1 MHGGGAAERVPGV
14 RQRVADAHDLETATG
29 TVKRTLT
36 LDGGSQLG
44 VDPAHDAAWSA
55 GAAGGPLRRVDTKTF
70 TVTAS
75 AELPA
80 ASVGFVETDPATGNV
95 WVGSGTS
102 VLVYDKD
109 AKPLTTL
116 SGPDGTTDVAFDTG
130 TGRAFVVRQ
139 DNGDTGN
146 GGDDLS
152 SLAVYDTRTFEEAA
166 KPAELV
172 GNHSQLGEAAVA
184 RGNTYLAG
192 PGGQAVTPGGTSVH
206 VSSPAEGK
214 IVKLDRRMSP
224 KVVQSPTDQSVAPG
238 DEVTFVAAAEG
249 APEPTV
255 RWQVSP
261 DAGQTWSA
269 IEGATGN
276 SYAFTAKAA
285 HDGHR
290 YRAEFT
296 NSVGTTR
303 TSPVTLTVT
312 ELGTGG
318 DGGSG
323 TGTTGGGTCGGT
335 ASSTG
340 GTGTTTAGGS
350 LASTGVTVLSVAAL
364 AAALLAAGWGAY
376 RKGPNAN

>member
-1 MHGGGAAERVPGV
+1 MDASPAERGDLTGRVQPGDRGAGGVQDPAGEVGLQTAEGLAGEDVQTYGDERSRARAQDPVHGGGAAERVPGV

-152 SLAVYDTRTFEEAA
+152 SPAVYDTRTFEEAA

-214 IVKLDRRMSP
+214 IVKLDRQMSP

-276 SYAFTAKAA
+276 S
-285 HDGHR
+285 
-290 YRAEFT
+290 
-296 NSVGTTR
+296 
-303 TSPVTLTVT
+303 
-312 ELGTGG
+312 
-318 DGGSG
+318 
-323 TGTTGGGTCGGT
+323 
-335 ASSTG
+335 
-340 GTGTTTAGGS
+340 
-350 LASTGVTVLSVAAL
+350 
-364 AAALLAAGWGAY
+364 
-376 RKGPNAN
+376 